1 MSIFPFTPLKTIFF
15 SEIILVFAM
24 IAEIV
29 PQEFSY
35 IILIML
41 SFSFLRLS
49 VLDSLKLFIISI
61 PFFVAL
67 PANQISDS
75 MSVWRILI
83 VILFLKVGLE
93 RYKNFHLELVASW
106 LHSPEWL
113 WSRCARLFNKQRF
126 ANRLHILTAMR
137 TMEPTHILKQ
147 VQNDKIN
154 KLFFLTIFFFIIA
167 SISLISA
174 QDIGM
179 GIKKIL
185 FLVNIFLLFPIVVF
199 AIQKESDLREVL
211 KAVFYSSVT
220 ILSIGYFQFL
230 STFFF
235 TLSQFWEF
243 WTVSV
248 IKTFYGQ
255 NLSYLLSYSNTW
267 FSYYNFFPP
276 TLRMFSVMPDSH
288 SFSMMIIISIP
299 VVLSFIFISPTD
311 QFKRG
316 IMKKKYLSVILI
328 LFFLAIFFSGSRGS
342 WVGSVFALM
351 SSLFLY
357 LSASQKEKK
366 YSRLEKILLYISELK
381 KLLKSKVSFSINVE
395 KNSKHYSKLLI
406 FSVLLFYVLMPV
418 ASFTLKQNQKAQA
431 IISNIYLSSDNWRS
445 SSMFERAFSIYN
457 FDETSNKGRIQIWK
471 ETITSIGKHPLLGAG
486 FGNFNYVLGE
496 KSTALKKGSSAHSVY
511 LDIASEIGVFGLF
524 IFLYI
529 LYNILKTAYLAYF
542 KIEKKYLKIF
552 AGSFFVYFSWICAYS
567 FFDVVIFNDKVLMF
581 IVVVTA
587 ILYSLNR
594 ITEKI

>member
-1 MSIFPFTPLKTIFF
+1 MSTLKTIFF
-15 SEIILVFAM
+15 SEIIIVFAM
-24 IAEIV
+24 ITGIV

-75 MSVWRILI
+75 MSVWRVLI

-93 RYKNFHLELVASW
+93 RHKNCHPELATSW
-106 LHSPEWL
+106 LHSPEGL

-126 ANRLHILTAMR
+126 ANRLHSLTAVR
-137 TMEPTHILKQ
+137 TMEPTRILKQ
-147 VQNDKIN
+147 VQDDKIN
-154 KLFFLTIFFFIIA
+154 KLFFYVVVFFVIA
-167 SISLISA
+167 LFSLLFA
-174 QDIGM
+174 QSLGE

-185 FLVNIFLLFPIVVF
+185 FFVNIFLLFPIVIF
-199 AIQKESDLREVL
+199 AIQKENDLKEVL
-211 KAVFYSSVT
+211 KAVLYSSII
-220 ILSIGYFQFL
+220 ILAIGYFQFL

-243 WTVSV
+243 WTASV

-267 FSYYNFFPP
+267 FSYYDFLPP

-288 SFSMMIIISIP
+288 SFSMIIIISIP
-299 VVLSFIFISPTD
+299 VVLSFLFISPSD
-311 QFKRG
+311 QFERG
-316 IMKKKYLSVILI
+316 ILKKKYLSLILI
-328 LFFLAIFFSGSRGS
+328 LFFLAIFFSGSRGA

-351 SSLFLY
+351 SGLFLF

-366 YSRLEKILLYISELK
+366 YSRFEKILLYISELK
-381 KLLKSKVSFSINVE
+381 KLLKSKVSFGINVE
-395 KNSKHYSKLLI
+395 NNSKYYSKLLI

-418 ASFTLKQNQKAQA
+418 ANFTLKQNQKAQA
-431 IISNIYLSSDNWRS
+431 TISNIYLSSDNWRS

-471 ETITSIGKHPLLGAG
+471 ETITSIGKHPLLGVG
-486 FGNFNYVLGE
+486 FGNFNYILGE
-496 KSTALKKGSSAHSVY
+496 KATALKKGSSAHSIY
-511 LDIASEIGVFGLF
+511 LDIASEIGIFGLF
-524 IFLYI
+524 VFLYI

-542 KIEKKYLKIF
+542 KIEKKYLKMF
-552 AGSFFVYFSWICAYS
+552 AGSFFVYFLWICAYS
-567 FFDVVIFNDKVLMF
+567 LFDIVVFNDKVLMF
-581 IVVVTA
+581 VVIIVA

-594 ITEKI
+594 ITDKI